1 MSEIAVHP
9 RILRRHPELSS
20 SDVVAAMRSAFR
32 YKQRP
37 SGEWVAVGLDGNSRL
52 VEMVYLYN
60 AERDLF
66 FVYHAMTP
74 PSRKTLLELDL
85 ERR

>member
-1 MSEIAVHP
+1 MA
-9 RILRRHPELSS
+9 
-20 SDVVAAMRSAFR
+20 AAMRSEFR

-52 VEMVYLYN
+52 IEMVYLYN
-60 AERDLF
+60 AEKDFF